1 MISIV
6 VACGTNNAI
15 GKDNRLLWHLPAD
28 LHYFK
33 KTTLGKTLIMGRA
46 TFESIGKALPG
57 RRTIV
62 VTHNAAWQAEGAE
75 TAKSL
80 DQALEM
86 CNHNEEIIIA
96 GGADIYQQCLSKA
109 DRIYRTVIYMEPEA
123 DRFFPAISDE
133 HFTILSSEL
142 RKADEKN
149 PVDMRF
155 EIWKRNEM
163 LTQ

>member
-28 LHYFK
+28 LQFFK
-33 KTTLGKTLIMGRA
+33 KTTLGKTMIMGRA

-62 VTHNAAWQAEGAE
+62 VTRNTSWQAEGTK
-75 TAKSL
+75 TANSL
-80 DQALEM
+80 DHALEM

-96 GGADIYQQCLSKA
+96 GGADIYQQCLTKA
-109 DRIYRTVIYMEPEA
+109 DRIYRTVVDMQPEA
-123 DRFFPAISDE
+123 DRFFPEISDE

-155 EIWKRNEM
+155 EVWERNDASR
-163 LTQ
+163 

>member
-28 LHYFK
+28 LQFFK
-33 KTTLGKTLIMGRA
+33 KTTLGKTMIMGRA

-62 VTHNAAWQAEGAE
+62 VTRNAAWQAEGAE
-75 TAKSL
+75 TANSL
-80 DQALEM
+80 DHALEM
-86 CNHNEEIIIA
+86 CNHSEEIIIA
-96 GGADIYQQCLSKA
+96 GGADIYQQCFTKA
-109 DRIYRTVIYMEPEA
+109 DRIYRTVVDMQPEA
-123 DRFFPAISDE
+123 DRFFPEISE
-133 HFTILSSEL
+133 KEYRLEASEL

-155 EIWKRNEM
+155 EVWERNDASR
-163 LTQ
+163 

>member
-28 LHYFK
+28 LQFFK
-33 KTTLGKTLIMGRA
+33 KTTLGKTMIMGRA

-62 VTHNAAWQAEGAE
+62 VTRNATWQAEGAE
-75 TAKSL
+75 TANSL
-80 DQALEM
+80 EKALEM
-86 CNHNEEIIIA
+86 CNLHEEIIIA
-96 GGADIYQQCLSKA
+96 GGADIYQQCLPKA
-109 DRIYRTVIYMEPEA
+109 DRIYKTVVDMQPEA
-123 DRFFPAISDE
+123 DRFFPEIPE
-133 HFTILSSEL
+133 KEYILKTSEL

-155 EIWKRNEM
+155 EVWERNDASR
-163 LTQ
+163 

>member
-28 LHYFK
+28 LQFFK
-33 KTTLGKTLIMGRA
+33 KTTLGKTMIMGRA
-46 TFESIGKALPG
+46 TFDSIGKALPG

-62 VTHNAAWQAEGAE
+62 VTRNATWQAEGAE
-75 TAKSL
+75 TANSL
-80 DQALEM
+80 EKALEM

-96 GGADIYQQCLSKA
+96 GGADIYQQCLAKA
-109 DRIYRTVIYMEPEA
+109 DRIYRTVVDMQPEA
-123 DRFFPAISDE
+123 DRFFPEIQE
-133 HFTILSSEL
+133 KEYILKTSEL

-155 EIWKRNEM
+155 EVWERNDASR
-163 LTQ
+163 